1 MLDTIKTYKP
11 KRSKKIVRRQFGG
24 GKLGKV
30 LGLGGK
36 AAGLYGGTLAGQ
48 FAVEHPIPP
57 YLPEEVTK
65 RLGPTKSKVAE
76 IAIEGTALSG
86 AGAGA
91 KKALRTKFMN
101 DLTKKLG
108 IGGLKKVLTGGLG
121 GPLGLGYAAYG
132 LYDMGKVLFDEELAT
147 DPDGLGYDSAAEM
160 RAALWKKLTTPKK
173 WKSGTRVK
181 PGSINPR
188 TGKPR
193 KIGFG
198 QSRQELLKKYPSIA
212 KKLKAKNS
220 GDKFVSKFGY
230 D

>member
-1 MLDTIKTYKP
+1 MQDMSKTYKP
-11 KRSKKIVRRQFGG
+11 KKSKKIVRRQGGG

-36 AAGLYGGTLAGQ
+36 AAGLYGGYEAGK
-48 FAVEHPIPP
+48 FAKEHPIPP

-65 RLGPTKSKVAE
+65 RLGPTKSTLAE
-76 IAIEGTALSG
+76 LAIEGTALSG

-91 KKALRTKFMN
+91 KKALQTKFMN

-108 IGGLKKVLTGGLG
+108 IGVVKKVLTGGLG
-121 GPLGLGYAAYG
+121 GPVGLGYTAHG
-132 LYDMGKVLFDEELAT
+132 LYDMAGAFFDEELAHSK
-147 DPDGLGYDSAAEM
+147 GYDSAAEL

-181 PGSINPR
+181 KSSTNPR

-193 KIGFG
+193 KIGIG
-198 QSRQELLKKYPSIA
+198 KSRKQLLKG
-212 KKLKAKNS
+212 LKDRKS
-220 GDKFVSKFGY
+220 GDQFVSKFGY

>member
-11 KRSKKIVRRQFGG
+11 KRSKKIVRRQGGG

-30 LGLGGK
+30 LGLGGG
-36 AAGLYGGTLAGQ
+36 ALAGQ
-48 FAVEHPIPP
+48 FVAEHPIPP

-65 RLGPTKSKVAE
+65 RLGPKATPFAE
-76 IAIEGTALSG
+76 IAIEGTALAG
-86 AGAGA
+86 AGEGA

-121 GPLGLGYAAYG
+121 GPVGLGYAAYG
-132 LYDMGKVLFDEELAT
+132 LYDMAGALFDEELAT
-147 DPDGLGYDSAAEM
+147 TKLGYDSAAEM
-160 RAALWKKLTTPKK
+160 RADYWKRLRTPKK

-181 PGSINPR
+181 KSSTNPR

-193 KIGFG
+193 KIGII
-198 QSRQELLKKYPSIA
+198 LLNNLASNVLKPSFESTLEF
-212 KKLKAKNS
+212 LKNLFIQKQ
-220 GDKFVSKFGY
+220 F
-230 D
+230 

>member
-1 MLDTIKTYKP
+1 MQDMIKTYKP
-11 KRSKKIVRRQFGG
+11 KRKKIVRRQGGG

-36 AAGLYGGTLAGQ
+36 AAGLYGGYEAGK
-48 FAVEHPIPP
+48 FAKEHPIPP

-65 RLGPTKSKVAE
+65 RLGPTKSTVAE
-76 IAIEGTALSG
+76 IGIESAALSG

-91 KKALRTKFMN
+91 KKALQTKFMN

-108 IGGLKKVLTGGLG
+108 IGVVKKVLTGGLG
-121 GPLGLGYAAYG
+121 GPVGLGYAGYG
-132 LYDMGKVLFDEELAT
+132 LYDMGKVLFDEELAHSKK
-147 DPDGLGYDSAAEM
+147 YDSAAEM
-160 RAALWKKLTTPKK
+160 RAALWEHLRTPKK

-181 PGSINPR
+181 KSSINPR

-193 KIGFG
+193 KIGIG
-198 QSRQELLKKYPSIA
+198 KSRKQLLKG
-212 KKLKAKNS
+212 LKAKNS

>member
-1 MLDTIKTYKP
+1 MQDMIKTYKP
-11 KRSKKIVRRQFGG
+11 KRSKKIVRRQGGG

-36 AAGLYGGTLAGQ
+36 AAGLYGGYEAGK
-48 FAVEHPIPP
+48 FAKEHPIPP

-65 RLGPTKSKVAE
+65 RLGPTKSTVAE
-76 IAIEGTALSG
+76 IGIESAALSG

-91 KKALRTKFMN
+91 KKALQTKFMN

-108 IGGLKKVLTGGLG
+108 IGVVKKVLTGGLG
-121 GPLGLGYAAYG
+121 GPVGLGYAGYG
-132 LYDMGKVLFDEELAT
+132 LYDMGKVLFDEELAHSKK
-147 DPDGLGYDSAAEM
+147 YDSAAEM
-160 RAALWKKLTTPKK
+160 RAALWEHLRTPKK

-181 PGSINPR
+181 KSSINPR

-193 KIGFG
+193 KIGIG
-198 QSRQELLKKYPSIA
+198 KSRKQLLKG
-212 KKLKAKNS
+212 LKDRKS
-220 GDKFVSKFGY
+220 GDQFVSKFGY

>member
-1 MLDTIKTYKP
+1 MQDMIKTYKP
-11 KRSKKIVRRQFGG
+11 KRSKKIVRRQGGG

-30 LGLGGK
+30 LGLGG
-36 AAGLYGGTLAGQ
+36 GVLAGQ
-48 FAVEHPIPP
+48 FAAEHPIPP

-65 RLGPTKSKVAE
+65 RLGPIKSTVAE
-76 IAIEGTALSG
+76 IGIESAALSG

-91 KKALRTKFMN
+91 KKALQTKFMN
-101 DLTKKLG
+101 DITKKLG
-108 IGGLKKVLTGGLG
+108 IGVIKKVLTGGLG
-121 GPLGLGYAAYG
+121 GPVGLGYAGYG
-132 LYDMGKVLFDEELAT
+132 LYEMGKPLFDEELAHSKEY
-147 DPDGLGYDSAAEM
+147 GSAAEM
-160 RAALWKKLTTPKK
+160 RAALWEHLRTPKK

-181 PGSINPR
+181 ESSIDPR

-193 KIGFG
+193 KIGVKK
-198 QSRQELLKKYPSIA
+198 SRQELLKKYPSIA

>member
-1 MLDTIKTYKP
+1 MQDTIKTYKP
-11 KRSKKIVRRQFGG
+11 KRKKIVRRQGGG

-30 LGLGGK
+30 LGLGSGV
-36 AAGLYGGTLAGQ
+36 LAGQ
-48 FAVEHPIPP
+48 FAAEHPIPP

-76 IAIEGTALSG
+76 IAIEGTALSS

-91 KKALRTKFMN
+91 KKALQTKFMN

-108 IGGLKKVLTGGLG
+108 IGIIKKVLTGGLG
-121 GPLGLGYAAYG
+121 GPIGLGYAGYG
-132 LYDMGKVLFDEELAT
+132 LYDMGKPLFDEELARSKK
-147 DPDGLGYDSAAEM
+147 YDSAAEM
-160 RAALWKKLTTPKK
+160 RAALWKHLRTSKK

-181 PGSINPR
+181 PGNIDPR

>member
-1 MLDTIKTYKP
+1 MQDTIKTYKP
-11 KRSKKIVRRQFGG
+11 KRSKKIVRRQGGG

-30 LGLGGK
+30 LGLGGGYK
-36 AAGLYGGTLAGQ
+36 AGE
-48 FAVEHPIPP
+48 FAAEHPIPP

-65 RLGPTKSKVAE
+65 RLGPTKSTVAE
-76 IAIEGTALSG
+76 LAIEGAALSG

-91 KKALRTKFMN
+91 KKALQTKFMN

-108 IGGLKKVLTGGLG
+108 IGVVKKVLTGGLG

-132 LYDMGKVLFDEELAT
+132 LYDMGSAFFDEELAQSK
-147 DPDGLGYDSAAEM
+147 GYDSAAEL
-160 RAALWKKLTTPKK
+160 RAAYWEHLRTPKK

-181 PGSINPR
+181 PGNIDPR

-212 KKLKAKNS
+212 KKLKVKNS

>member
-1 MLDTIKTYKP
+1 MIKTYKP
-11 KRSKKIVRRQFGG
+11 KKSKKIVRRQGGG

-30 LGLGGK
+30 LGLGGG
-36 AAGLYGGTLAGQ
+36 ALAGQ
-48 FAVEHPIPP
+48 FVAEHPIPP

-65 RLGPTKSKVAE
+65 RLGPKATPFAE
-76 IAIEGTALSG
+76 IAIEGTALAG
-86 AGAGA
+86 AGEGA

-121 GPLGLGYAAYG
+121 GPVGLGYAAYG
-132 LYDMGKVLFDEELAT
+132 LYDLVGAFFDEELAHSK
-147 DPDGLGYDSAAEM
+147 GYDSAAEL
-160 RAALWKKLTTPKK
+160 RADYWKRLRTPKK

-181 PGSINPR
+181 KSSTNPR

-193 KIGFG
+193 KIGIG
-198 QSRQELLKKYPSIA
+198 KSRKQLLKG
-212 KKLKAKNS
+212 LKNRKS
-220 GDKFVSKFGY
+220 GDQFVSKFGY

>member
-1 MLDTIKTYKP
+1 MQDTIKTYKP
-11 KRSKKIVRRQFGG
+11 KRKKIVRRQGGG

-30 LGLGGK
+30 LGLGG
-36 AAGLYGGTLAGQ
+36 GVLAGQ
-48 FAVEHPIPP
+48 FAAEHPIPP

-76 IAIEGTALSG
+76 IAIEGTALSS

-91 KKALRTKFMN
+91 KKALQTKFMN

-108 IGGLKKVLTGGLG
+108 IGVVKKVLTGGLG
-121 GPLGLGYAAYG
+121 GPVGLGYAGHG
-132 LYDMGKVLFDEELAT
+132 LYDMGSAFFDEELAHSK
-147 DPDGLGYDSAAEM
+147 GYDSAAEL
-160 RAALWKKLTTPKK
+160 RAAYWEHLRTPKK

-181 PGSINPR
+181 KSSTNPR

-193 KIGFG
+193 KIGIG
-198 QSRQELLKKYPSIA
+198 KSRKQLLKG
-212 KKLKAKNS
+212 LKNRKS
-220 GDKFVSKFGY
+220 GDQFVSKFGY

>member
-1 MLDTIKTYKP
+1 MIKTYKP
-11 KRSKKIVRRQFGG
+11 KKSKKIVRRQGGG

-30 LGLGGK
+30 LGLGG
-36 AAGLYGGTLAGQ
+36 GVLAGQ
-48 FAVEHPIPP
+48 FAAEHPIPS

-65 RLGPTKSKVAE
+65 RLGPTKSTVAE

-147 DPDGLGYDSAAEM
+147 TKLGYDSAAEM
-160 RAALWKKLTTPKK
+160 RADYWKRLRTPKK

-181 PGSINPR
+181 KSSTNPR

-193 KIGFG
+193 KIGIG
-198 QSRQELLKKYPSIA
+198 KSRKQLLKG
-212 KKLKAKNS
+212 LKDRKS
-220 GDKFVSKFGY
+220 GDQFVSKFGY

>member
-1 MLDTIKTYKP
+1 MLDMIKTYKP
-11 KRSKKIVRRQFGG
+11 KRKKIVRRQGGG

-30 LGLGGK
+30 LGLGG
-36 AAGLYGGTLAGQ
+36 GVLAGQ
-48 FAVEHPIPP
+48 FAAEHPIPP

-76 IAIEGTALSG
+76 IAIEGTALSS

-91 KKALRTKFMN
+91 KKALQTKFMN

-108 IGGLKKVLTGGLG
+108 IGIIKKVLTGGLG
-121 GPLGLGYAAYG
+121 GPIGLGYAAHG
-132 LYDMGKVLFDEELAT
+132 LYDMGKPLFDEELARSKK
-147 DPDGLGYDSAAEM
+147 YDSAAEM
-160 RAALWKKLTTPKK
+160 RAAFWKHLRTSKK

>member
-1 MLDTIKTYKP
+1 MQDMSKTYKP

-24 GKLGKV
+24 GKLGKA
-30 LGLGGK
+30 LDLGGK
-36 AAGLYGGTLAGQ
+36 AAGLYGGALAGQ
-48 FAVEHPIPP
+48 FAAKHPIPP

-65 RLGPTKSKVAE
+65 RLGPTKSTVAE

-147 DPDGLGYDSAAEM
+147 DPNGLGYDSAAEM
-160 RAALWKKLTTPKK
+160 RAALWKQLTTPKK

-181 PGSINPR
+181 PGSIDPR

-198 QSRQELLKKYPSIA
+198 KSRKDILKSIGRKPPGVGA
-212 KKLKAKNS
+212 AQRGFGKAMKR
-220 GDKFVSKFGY
+220 GK
-230 D
+230 